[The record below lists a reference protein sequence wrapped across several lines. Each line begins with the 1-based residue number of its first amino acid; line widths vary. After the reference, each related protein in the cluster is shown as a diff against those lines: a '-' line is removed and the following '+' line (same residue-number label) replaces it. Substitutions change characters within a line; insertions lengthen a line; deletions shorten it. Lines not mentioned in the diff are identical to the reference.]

1 MSQSLRLLQWVRS
14 LPIRPHEIDSSIFP
28 VAPLGDI
35 HCNTVVHIL
44 SALGTVTTCL
54 GTFLFLVRARS
65 VFFEW
70 RIVQYGFTVLWLL
83 AIAAVISTAPF
94 SFSGVGVEPRGL
106 CAVSRVGQIE
116 AVGSIS
122 VAIFD
127 TVVFTS
133 ISLRVISLDGLRRME
148 RRAILKAFLFAP
160 NVGPVCKALLRT
172 GQLYF
177 L

>member
-1 MSQSLRLLQWVRS
+1 M
-14 LPIRPHEIDSSIFP
+14 PIRLYAIDLDTIS
-28 VAPLGDI
+28 VAPLGDA
-35 HCNTVVHIL
+35 HCNTAVHVL
-44 SALGTVTTCL
+44 SALGTITTCL
-54 GTFLFLVRARS
+54 GTFLFLVRAKS

-70 RIVQYGFTVLWLL
+70 RRAQYGFTVLWLL

-133 ISLRVISLDGLRRME
+133 ISLRVLSLDGLRME
-148 RRAILKAFLFAP
+148 RRAILKAFFLAP
-160 NVGPVCKALLRT
+160 NVGPVCRALLRT